1 MSGETPKCLRV
12 EICLEDSGVTQQ
24 QADTTRKGV
33 SRVEELRIN
42 PDVVFRPQLS
52 KQADGG
58 SGNGGAVVM
67 QPDPVPSSLRAGTR
81 GP

>member
-42 PDVVFRPQLS
+42 PDVLFRPQLHRHS
-52 KQADGG
+52 VNKLMAA
-58 SGNGGAVVM
+58 AVTAVR
-67 QPDPVPSSLRAGTR
+67 S
-81 GP
+81 